1 MTDSCTICG
10 MSRSGNVWDNAAMES
25 FFSLLMAERIMRKSV
40 SHQNKT
46 SADAFEY
53 IKWLNNA
60 IRRSTIRYMNPV
72 EFERQTGSA

>member
-1 MTDSCTICG
+1 
-10 MSRSGNVWDNAAMES
+10 MES
-25 FFSLLMAERIMRKSV
+25 FFSLLMADRIMRKSV

-60 IRRSTIRYMNPV
+60 IRRSTIRCMNPV